1 MPNFSKSSQAWKD
14 RLKHWAYTWTFVA
27 FLKGLLLAFFLF
39 HLWCNFWLATWILVE
54 LMCTSLLPYNTDE
67 GGHIYVLFPKPMAV
81 TGKKHKYVHMVSRRV
96 YFIFLNIVK
105 HAVTPILWIC
115 KQLPMHSLMYRQQQ
129 HQLVCKNV
137 TGFSLVGHGHCHCTA
152 LSITWT

>member
-1 MPNFSKSSQAWKD
+1 MVPNFGKSSQAWKD

-27 FLKGLLLAFFLF
+27 FLKGLPSAFFPLSTCGVINV
-39 HLWCNFWLATWILVE
+39 HITP
-54 LMCTSLLPYNTDE
+54 SYNTDE
-67 GGHIYVLFPKPMAV
+67 GGHIYVSFPKPMAV
-81 TGKKHKYVHMVSRRV
+81 TGMKHKYVHMVSRRV
-96 YFIFLNIVK
+96 HFIFLNIVK

-129 HQLVCKNV
+129 QQPVCKSV
-137 TGFSLVGHGHCHCTA
+137 TGFSLVDHGHCHCSA